1 MIRRIVRNI
10 SVVAVLSV
18 FVFSVSCDSEDI
30 SDNATR
36 LRIKLTDATSL
47 VMKEFYIDI
56 TGIDLFV
63 TDSVNTEGEWISLE
77 YNGGEY
83 NILKLRNGNT
93 VQLVDQYFPAD
104 KNINKIR
111 VLLGNNNRIITVT
124 NEAVALQ
131 KSDNVIDGIIIDNID
146 ADLAVNVI
154 TSIIIDINAALS
166 VKEINGN
173 FFLDPVSRAFPEI
186 FGGSIKGYVAPPQAN
201 PFVAITQDNDTLL
214 TIPESDGMFMFLGLN
229 EGPWKIHIIA
239 DPSTLYKDTVFTDT
253 LSMGQKLELTP
264 KPIRLSF
271 STTEE

>member
-173 FFLDPVSRAFPEI
+173 FFLDPVSRAFREI